1 MEKVP
6 WHMFA
11 AIGKG
16 RKGLGPNSFQDSLSK
31 WRNIVPIRPID
42 LEGMPPTN
50 GLLAGTVCLSP
61 TQARPLRD
69 AVVAQVVG
77 NVEDEGLN
85 I

>member
-31 WRNIVPIRPID
+31 WRNIVRIRPID

-50 GLLAGTVCLSP
+50 GLLAGIMCLSP
-61 TQARPLRD
+61 TLAGLLRI
-69 AVVAQVVG
+69 AIVAHVG
-77 NVEDEGLN
+77 NMEDEGA
-85 I
+85 